1 MTPDN
6 PAPSVM
12 PAYYAQA
19 PQNRSAHGAGARVHA
34 PPDGELPDGLGGRR
48 FVFIDEFF
56 DEFLRFPYCRGS
68 LSGSHLTVPGW

>member
-34 PPDGELPDGLGGRR
+34 PPDGELPETARHSLHAEI
-48 FVFIDEFF
+48 VVDE
-56 DEFLRFPYCRGS
+56 ETIKPS
-68 LSGSHLTVPGW
+68 TKPEP